1 MLVNEILICY
11 AVIGLLI
18 VIIYLPKLV
27 QFFSINY
34 KPEHRI
40 AKEKRRISI
49 VIPALNESAVIEDLL
64 RSIEVQTY
72 DRNFFDVNVI
82 VKEDTDPTIQ
92 IAERYGARVFVVP
105 EQTCKG
111 GALDGY
117 FKRITRDE
125 MDSYDAFVIVDA
137 DGVLAKNYVEELNN
151 ALEYNIDIY
160 LSRKDNKNNL
170 GSRKD
175 RTVISNCSSLIY
187 AQLDDLGN
195 RYRMKRDTPMN
206 MCGQGM
212 MIRRRV
218 IEEIGGW
225 PYRTVTEDYELRMD
239 CFIKDFTSMYYPD
252 ARIYT
257 EEPTKHKECFE
268 RRVRW
273 LTGFSQCDKK
283 YKKPIAEHAKKRGY
297 ITEGE
302 FEYFFCVVPL
312 VMFIVLTALTALTG
326 AGLSIYFGIFGS
338 SEWIRSLLLLT
349 VMPLAVIYLFMFIYV
364 ALCMIAMRDVYRRIT
379 VPERIAV
386 LFFGPIFELEYFP
399 IYVQGIIKATKNE
412 CSWSVTEHTVH
423 NDEEPS
429 SNGIERQR
437 GGF

>member
-1 MLVNEILICY
+1 MLVNEILIGY
-11 AVIGLLI
+11 AVIAVFAL
-18 VIIYLPKLV
+18 IIYLPKLV

-40 AKEKRRISI
+40 ATEKRRISVI
-49 VIPALNESAVIEDLL
+49 IPALNESAVIEDLL
-64 RSIEVQTY
+64 RSTEKQTY
-72 DRNFFDVNVI
+72 DRNCFDVNVI
-82 VKEDTDPTIQ
+82 VKEEDDPTVR

-117 FKRITRDE
+117 FKRITREE

-137 DGVLAKNYVEELNN
+137 DGVLTENYIEELNN
-151 ALEYNIDIY
+151 ALEYDIDIY

-175 RTVISNCSSLIY
+175 RTIISNCSSLIY

-195 RYRMKRDTPMN
+195 RYRIKKNIPMN

-239 CFIKDFTSMYYPD
+239 CFIKEFSSMYYPD
-252 ARIYT
+252 ARLYT
-257 EEPTKHKECFE
+257 EEPTKHKECYE

-283 YKKPIAEHAKKRGY
+283 YKKLIAEHAKERGRL
-297 ITEGE
+297 TEGE

-312 VMFIVLTALTALTG
+312 VFFIVLTAITALTG
-326 AGLSIYFGIFGS
+326 AGLSIYYGVVGDP
-338 SEWIRSLLLLT
+338 EWLRSLLLLF
-349 VMPLAVIYLFMFIYV
+349 VMPLGVIYLLMFIYV
-364 ALCMIAMRDVYRRIT
+364 ALCMIAMRDVYCRIT
-379 VPERIAV
+379 VRERIAV

-399 IYVQGIIKATKNE
+399 IYLQGILNSTKTE
-412 CSWSVTEHTVH
+412 CAWSVTKHCVH
-423 NDEEPS
+423 DDEDPDS
-429 SNGIERQR
+429 DMDRRRSRS
-437 GGF
+437 